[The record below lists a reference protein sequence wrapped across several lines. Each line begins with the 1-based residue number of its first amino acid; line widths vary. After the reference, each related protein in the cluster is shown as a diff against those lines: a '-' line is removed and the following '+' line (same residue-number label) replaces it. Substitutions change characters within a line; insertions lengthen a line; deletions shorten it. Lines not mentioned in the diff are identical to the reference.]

1 MQFTYSIIDKK
12 KTNSELK
19 DKIAELFPNFV
30 CVSESEEYDESM
42 NSILKYSPQLV
53 FLNVDQALNGSES
66 SPFSFINELYN
77 YKKNLPSFIA
87 LSITKN
93 HAYTAIKNNFL
104 DYIVKPISEFEL
116 RKALLRFQTNQPF
129 NSSTLCLKS
138 YKDYRFID
146 TDELLFLKADNNST
160 DFFMNDGRKISA
172 FKTLKNF
179 EELLP
184 GNFVRIHNSYI
195 INVNY
200 VSRINFGKSKCSIKK
215 SDHNIP
221 FSRSYKENVEYLKNS
236 LSKSAALSLN

>member
-1 MQFTYSIIDKK
+1 MQITYSIIDCKKTRIELKK
-12 KTNSELK
+12 KISV
-19 DKIAELFPNFV
+19 LFPIFI
-30 CVSESEEYDESM
+30 CVSESLEYEESM
-42 NSILKYSPQLV
+42 NSVLKYSPHIV
-53 FLNVDQALNGSES
+53 FLNVDDSISGSNE

-77 YKKNLPSFIA
+77 YQKSIPSFIA
-87 LSITKN
+87 LSVTKN

-129 NSSTLCLKS
+129 NSPRLCLKS

-160 DFFMNDGRKISA
+160 DFFLNDGRKISA

-184 GNFVRIHNSYI
+184 ENFVRIHNSYI

-200 VSRINFGKSKCSIKK
+200 VSRINFGKSKCSIK
-215 SDHNIP
+215 SDHSIP
-221 FSRSYKENVEYLKNS
+221 FSRSYKENVELLKDS
-236 LSKSAALSLN
+236 LSQSSVLSLN